1 MAGVVLA
8 SPITRWVADQL
19 NHQPSLCP
27 LLRLTGMPCPSCGG
41 TRASLYLLSGD
52 PMAAVRANAGLTVFL
67 VVMAIVVG
75 VTGVHPFLILGVA
88 NPHER
93 VAD

>member
-1 MAGVVLA
+1 
-8 SPITRWVADQL
+8 
-19 NHQPSLCP
+19 
-27 LLRLTGMPCPSCGG
+27 
-41 TRASLYLLSGD
+41 
-52 PMAAVRANAGLTVFL
+52 MAAVRANAGLTVFL